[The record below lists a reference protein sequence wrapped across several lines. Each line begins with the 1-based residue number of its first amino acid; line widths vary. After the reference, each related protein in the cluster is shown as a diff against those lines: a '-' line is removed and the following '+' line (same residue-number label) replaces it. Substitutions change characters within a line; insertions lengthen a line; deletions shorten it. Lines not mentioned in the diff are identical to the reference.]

1 MPSVN
6 SETPKS
12 KRSTPVAKWTPTVE
26 INTPIHPA
34 IRFLIEDFPLM
45 EANIDNANIAN
56 PKYSTG
62 PKLKATSANKGVA
75 AIKITK
81 LKIPPNT
88 LATAASPKALPGSPF
103 LAIGY
108 PSNAVATA
116 GGAPGALI
124 NMAVI
129 DPPNV
134 PAQ

>member
-1 MPSVN
+1 M
-6 SETPKS
+6 
-12 KRSTPVAKWTPTVE
+12 
-26 INTPIHPA
+26 
-34 IRFLIEDFPLM
+34 EDFPLM
-45 EANIDNANIAN
+45 EANIDSANTDS

-62 PKLKATSANKGVA
+62 PKLKATAANKGVA

-81 LKIPPNT
+81 LNIPPNT
-88 LATAASPKALPGSPF
+88 LDTAARPKACPGSPF
-103 LAIGY
+103 LAMGY

-124 NMAVI
+124 NIAVI

>member
-81 LKIPPNT
+81 LKYHQT
-88 LATAASPKALPGSPF
+88 H
-103 LAIGY
+103 
-108 PSNAVATA
+108 
-116 GGAPGALI
+116 
-124 NMAVI
+124 
-129 DPPNV
+129 
-134 PAQ
+134 